1 MKVDNDLVRHIA
13 QLANLPLTDKEIAI
27 FRPQLQEILKYV
39 EQLNRVNTDE
49 VKPTFQVLDK
59 TTNIWREDEINGGG
73 LTQPEALSQAEKT
86 YQGFFVADNVFG
98 EKKLRTPKKINRSV
112 IDKFNAVLTK
122 VDPQGNL
129 GHKDLFCTKGVETTA
144 GSKVLSGYLPQ
155 YSATIVERLA
165 ALGYKTKFKLNQDAW
180 GHGSSGEN
188 SDYGPTKNPWDLT
201 RVAGGSSSGSAVA
214 VATGEVE
221 LATGTDTCGSIRMPA
236 NFTNICGIKPT
247 YGALSRYGV
256 IAFASSLDCPG
267 LFARSVIKL
276 KDVFSQVAG
285 SDPRDSTSQ
294 SPARNKF
301 QGKKITTIGLPKEFF
316 AAGLNPEI
324 KKLIQAAADQLKQQG
339 YLLKTVS
346 LPHSTYGIAAYYL
359 IAPTETCSN
368 LARFDGIRFG
378 QDRSYFGPE
387 AKRRIMLG
395 SFASSAGYS
404 AKYYAKAAK
413 IRTLIVNDF
422 NSVFEQVE
430 VILAP
435 VAPMPAFKI
444 GEKSG
449 NPLEMYLAD
458 IYAAPASLAG
468 LPSLAIPCGFT
479 KDKLPVG
486 MQLIGPRWSEPALFE
501 LGEQYQKITNWHL
514 QKPKLWNYNRW
525 SA

>member
-59 TTNIWREDEINGGG
+59 TTNIWREDEISGGG

-86 YQGFFVADNVFG
+86 YQGYFVADNVFG
-98 EKKLRTPKKINRSV
+98 EKKLRTPKKINRPV
-112 IDKFNAVLTK
+112 TDKFNAVLTK
-122 VDPQGNL
+122 VDLQGNL

-155 YSATIVERLA
+155 YSATIAERLA

-188 SDYGPTKNPWDLT
+188 SDYGPTKNPWDLS

-221 LATGTDTCGSIRMPA
+221 IATGTDTCGSIRMPA
-236 NFTNICGIKPT
+236 NFCNICGLKPS

-267 LFARSVIKL
+267 IFARNVKKL
-276 KDVFSQVAG
+276 REVFTKISAA
-285 SDPRDSTSQ
+285 DDHDATSQ
-294 SPARNKF
+294 SRARGTVAKF
-301 QGKKITTIGLPKEFF
+301 KIKTIGLPQEFF
-316 AAGLNPEI
+316 GQGLDREV
-324 KKLIQAAADQLKQQG
+324 KQLIEAAAALFKKNG
-339 YLLKTVS
+339 YTLKTVS
-346 LPHSTYGIAAYYL
+346 LPHADYAIAAYYL

-368 LARFDGIRFG
+368 LARFDGVRFG
-378 QDRSYFGPE
+378 HDRSNFGPE

-395 SFASSAGYS
+395 SFAASAGYA

-413 IRTLIVNDF
+413 VRTLIINDF
-422 NSVFEQVE
+422 NQVFKSVEA
-430 VILAP
+430 ILAP
-435 VAPMPAFKI
+435 VSPTPAFKL
-444 GEKSG
+444 GK
-449 NPLEMYLAD
+449 NTADPLAMYLED

-468 LPSLAIPCGFT
+468 LPSLALPCGFT
-479 KDKLPVG
+479 KGKLPVG
-486 MQLIGPRWSEPALFE
+486 MQLIGPRWSESALFE
-501 LGEQYQKITNWHL
+501 LGEKFEQQTDYHL
-514 QKPKLWNYNRW
+514 QKPKL
-525 SA
+525 